1 MANIPLFVS
10 DNSIIYD
17 MAGNRLGVSL
27 PLMDVANY
35 LGSIDVNLTPG
46 TVFQFREVGYNYPY
60 KYYEFVNGVLEEQ

>member
-10 DNSIIYD
+10 DSSVIYD
-17 MAGNRLGVSL
+17 LAGNRLGSSL

-46 TVFQFREVGYNYPY
+46 TIIQFVEVGANTPFNSYN
-60 KYYEFVNGVLEEQ
+60 FVSGVMFPV